1 MSLRQFCRNRLANC
15 LAKPS
20 FTRYQNSKSLLPYRT
35 YATSREESLKAKAA
49 VGPFTF
55 KAAALFLGVGSG
67 LLLYFKSEKSKV
79 EKLRE
84 QKEAERKK
92 PESFGKPKL
101 GGEYTLTNAET
112 MKPFGSDDLKGK
124 FSLIY
129 FGFTHCPDICPD
141 ELDKMAQV
149 VDMAKKEYG
158 QDVLIP
164 VFITCDPRRDTAE
177 IVREYVKDFHPNLIG
192 LTGTDEEVRKVAKL
206 FRVYVSSPPDISEG
220 DDYLVDH
227 SIFFYL
233 MDPQGKFLDCYGQNA
248 EADEVA
254 KSFKSYYEEYKKTH

>member
-20 FTRYQNSKSLLPYRT
+20 FTRYQNSRLLLPYRT

-92 PESFGKPKL
+92 PESFG
-101 GGEYTLTNAET
+101 AE
-112 MKPFGSDDLKGK
+112 P
-124 FSLIY
+124 
-129 FGFTHCPDICPD
+129 
-141 ELDKMAQV
+141 
-149 VDMAKKEYG
+149 
-158 QDVLIP
+158 
-164 VFITCDPRRDTAE
+164 
-177 IVREYVKDFHPNLIG
+177 
-192 LTGTDEEVRKVAKL
+192 
-206 FRVYVSSPPDISEG
+206 
-220 DDYLVDH
+220 
-227 SIFFYL
+227 
-233 MDPQGKFLDCYGQNA
+233 
-248 EADEVA
+248 
-254 KSFKSYYEEYKKTH
+254 